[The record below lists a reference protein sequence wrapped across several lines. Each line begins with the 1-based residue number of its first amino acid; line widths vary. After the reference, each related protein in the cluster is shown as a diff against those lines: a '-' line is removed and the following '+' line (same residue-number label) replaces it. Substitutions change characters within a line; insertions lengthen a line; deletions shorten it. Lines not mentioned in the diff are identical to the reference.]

1 MRLLRRKTPPAPVTV
16 TPEAVVIGLRAFAAD
31 LEAGDTFA
39 LDSLGPRGEM
49 PWSAEEWADYPT
61 SYVRR
66 VRIAHLGKPGPGEVP
81 GEVFDRFD
89 AEMAASR
96 QS

>member
-1 MRLLRRKTPPAPVTV
+1 VRLLRRKPRPAPVTV
-16 TPEAVVIGLRAFAAD
+16 APEAVVIGLRTFAAD

-39 LDSLGPRGEM
+39 LDCLGPRAEM
-49 PWSAEEWADYPT
+49 PWGAEEWADYPS

-81 GEVFDRFD
+81 DEAFDRFD
-89 AEMAASR
+89 AEMAASH
-96 QS
+96 